1 MNTQLKSLNVS
12 LEVLN
17 DELVQLQNTLSEKE
31 STLSSVEIDQDDF
44 IENYE
49 ASLDDC
55 NGDFMGMT
63 ASYILKNVDPI
74 AYRCGLNDYCDNED
88 VTETEEYKQI
98 EEEIETLESAI
109 EDLEADIEAIEEEI
123 EELEEENEES

>member
-1 MNTQLKSLNVS
+1 MNTLKSLNAS
-12 LEVLN
+12 LEVSSN
-17 DELVQLQNTLSEKE
+17 ELVQLQNKLSGKVCD
-31 STLSSVEIDQDDF
+31 LDSVEIDQDDF
-44 IENYE
+44 IEQYE
-49 ASLDDC
+49 NCLDEC
-55 NGDFMGMT
+55 NGEFMGMT
-63 ASYILKNVDPI
+63 ASYILKECDPT